1 MVIEFNSRSSANVPK
16 VSLDSEVG
24 RQIQEKVTLF
34 VASSQQFLEHLQA
47 LEETLDAQLHER
59 ISPTGPHIFNSFR
72 PIGIS
77 ITVFLW
83 LPSKDFDY
91 SGFTNSASKTYEA
104 WYVARQRNDDV
115 KAFNGETLQ
124 ALVRLFN
131 EIGPYPRLP
140 ECSALFAQIPKSF
153 FAFQTEVVRLKSLLS
168 LKTPKDETRS
178 SESHVGQVEAVP
190 NIGEPNPEVPDA
202 VASAEVLTSGAKP
215 AAEVLPFG
223 LKRCEVP
230 QTLKRREFKPVTIRN
245 EVQWKL
251 MEALMAA
258 YPNALSRETKAS
270 LFDSPNDQGNA
281 KRLRPVLHDLGL
293 TYHDWTL
300 MEWDGDR

>member
-1 MVIEFNSRSSANVPK
+1 MI
-16 VSLDSEVG
+16 
-24 RQIQEKVTLF
+24 
-34 VASSQQFLEHLQA
+34 
-47 LEETLDAQLHER
+47 
-59 ISPTGPHIFNSFR
+59 
-72 PIGIS
+72 
-77 ITVFLW
+77 
-83 LPSKDFDY
+83 
-91 SGFTNSASKTYEA
+91 
-104 WYVARQRNDDV
+104 
-115 KAFNGETLQ
+115 
-124 ALVRLFN
+124 
-131 EIGPYPRLP
+131 
-140 ECSALFAQIPKSF
+140 
-153 FAFQTEVVRLKSLLS
+153 
-168 LKTPKDETRS
+168 
-178 SESHVGQVEAVP
+178 

-223 LKRCEVP
+223 LKRCEVS